1 MRISAHIRV
10 LRQVIK
16 QSRGWREKLKQ
27 TVRVPNVKTAI
38 EWHEIIIVYDEFEL
52 SHADDATAVFVVVS
66 WLAI

>member
-1 MRISAHIRV
+1 MKISAHIRV

-38 EWHEIIIVYDEFEL
+38 EWHEIIIVYDEF
-52 SHADDATAVFVVVS
+52 
-66 WLAI
+66 